1 MRGSFTMMRI
11 STIPAICVVAF
22 LVTVRAQAQDAPL
35 ERGRALAQANCAR
48 CHAIGRSGDSPLAK
62 APPFRTLH
70 RRYPVEVLAEALA
83 EGIKVA
89 HPMPQFRLEPGQIDD
104 LIAYIESLEG

>member
-1 MRGSFTMMRI
+1 MMRI
-11 STIPAICVVAF
+11 SIILAVCFGGF
-22 LVTVRAQAQDAPL
+22 LVAAEPQAQDAQV

-70 RRYPVEVLAEALA
+70 RRYPVEALAEALA

-89 HPMPQFRLEPGQIDD
+89 HPMPEFRLEPGQIDD
-104 LIAYIESLEG
+104 LIAYIKSLEG